1 MATLLVRHA
10 ERLVTMRLAVSRG
23 ATYPRPR
30 FAATQEA
37 PTGVLE
43 LN

>member
-1 MATLLVRHA
+1 MAPPELLESKDPVLEDC
-10 ERLVTMRLAVSRG
+10 ERVV
-23 ATYPRPR
+23 ATYPRLR